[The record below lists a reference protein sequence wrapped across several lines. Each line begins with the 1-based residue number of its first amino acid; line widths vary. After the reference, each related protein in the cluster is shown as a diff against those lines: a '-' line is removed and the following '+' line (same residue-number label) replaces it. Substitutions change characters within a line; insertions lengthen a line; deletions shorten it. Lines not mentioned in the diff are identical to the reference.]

1 MRRSHLPLVSDYHVF
16 GLDRAGEQPYPFV
29 VGTDAWYSWLKDHQ
43 IQSFCFKHPLG
54 TFTARRERKRQGW
67 YWYAYRK
74 REGRLRK
81 VYLGKTEKL
90 TQEWLSTVAT
100 LMGQSDNVNAPPTRL
115 DAPDRN
121 TSRVSLSLFDDEVRF
136 SLTPTP
142 VSTYSTK
149 SGQATKYNPPSPLT
163 SLIGREKEVAVA
175 CAFLRQPEVRLLTLS
190 GVGGV
195 GKTCLGLQIATDLFP
210 DFVDGVCFVSL
221 VPINN
226 PDLVIPA
233 IAQTLGL
240 RELGDQPVIELLVAF
255 LRDKELLLF
264 LDNFEQ
270 VIDAAPVLTDLLRRC
285 PSLKMLVTSR
295 EVLHIRAELEF
306 PVLPLALPDLSIPL
320 DPISVLEYAAVALFL
335 QRAQSF
341 APDFQITAANV
352 VTIAEICTRLDGLPL
367 ALELAATHIKLLS
380 PQTLLMRLEH
390 RFQVLTHGPRD
401 LHTRQQTLRNT
412 IQWSYDL
419 LNAWEQQLF
428 RRLSVFVGGFTL
440 QVVESICTILDGGTT
455 TESVLDGISSLVNKS
470 MLHSRQ
476 QEREQP
482 RLTMLETMREYGI
495 ECLTASCELEV
506 TRQSHALY
514 YVMLAEEAEQH
525 LRGTKQ
531 ALWLERL
538 EQEHDNLRAAL
549 RFSLEQG
556 EMGQSMEL
564 ALRLGVALTQFW
576 ILHGHFSEGRNFM
589 QRALVSRKGIT
600 ASVHLKALEATMY
613 LALNQGDFAAAKKF
627 GEESLAM
634 GRKLGHK
641 SCNSSILSS
650 LGFVFMVR
658 GDLNKACSL
667 NSEAVLLAREVGDK
681 SLIANRLHEMAF
693 VSLERGEYASA
704 CDMYEECLVI
714 FRELGDKVGIA
725 ASLHQLALVLFLS
738 LNDQKRVH
746 SLLDESLS
754 LWNELDSRNG
764 MAIWS
769 YLAGLVALFECD
781 ITHARAL
788 LERSVALYKE
798 VGDRW
803 HTARSLSALARVE
816 AVQRNYALAQI
827 LYEEHLRLCREI
839 GYKNIASAMEGL
851 ASVVMGQGQ
860 PAWAAQIWG
869 AAEKLRETIGAPLP
883 PVESVAYKQS
893 VATVRKLLGS
903 QALAAAWASG
913 RTMTPEQALV
923 EEGKRC
929 LPKSQEVQSSQKFTK
944 HLLFE
949 GLTAREMAV
958 LRLLAEGLSSVLI
971 AERLVISL
979 TTVNSHVRSI
989 YRKLGISSRSAATR
1003 YAIDHHLL

>member
-210 DFVDGVCFVSL
+210 DFVDGVCYVSL

-270 VIDAAPVLTDLLRRC
+270 VINAAPVLTDLLRRC

-455 TESVLDGISSLVNKS
+455 TESVLDAISSLVNKS

-495 ECLTASCELEV
+495 ECLTTSCELEA

-613 LALNQGDFAAAKKF
+613 LALKSRRLCSGKKIW
-627 GEESLAM
+627 
-634 GRKLGHK
+634 R
-641 SCNSSILSS
+641 
-650 LGFVFMVR
+650 
-658 GDLNKACSL
+658 
-667 NSEAVLLAREVGDK
+667 
-681 SLIANRLHEMAF
+681 
-693 VSLERGEYASA
+693 
-704 CDMYEECLVI
+704 
-714 FRELGDKVGIA
+714 REL
-725 ASLHQLALVLFLS
+725 S
-738 LNDQKRVH
+738 
-746 SLLDESLS
+746 
-754 LWNELDSRNG
+754 NG
-764 MAIWS
+764 
-769 YLAGLVALFECD
+769 
-781 ITHARAL
+781 
-788 LERSVALYKE
+788 
-798 VGDRW
+798 
-803 HTARSLSALARVE
+803 
-816 AVQRNYALAQI
+816 Q
-827 LYEEHLRLCREI
+827 
-839 GYKNIASAMEGL
+839 
-851 ASVVMGQGQ
+851 
-860 PAWAAQIWG
+860 
-869 AAEKLRETIGAPLP
+869 ETRP
-883 PVESVAYKQS
+883 
-893 VATVRKLLGS
+893 
-903 QALAAAWASG
+903 
-913 RTMTPEQALV
+913 
-923 EEGKRC
+923 
-929 LPKSQEVQSSQKFTK
+929 
-944 HLLFE
+944 
-949 GLTAREMAV
+949 
-958 LRLLAEGLSSVLI
+958 
-971 AERLVISL
+971 
-979 TTVNSHVRSI
+979 
-989 YRKLGISSRSAATR
+989 
-1003 YAIDHHLL
+1003 

>member
-1 MRRSHLPLVSDYHVF
+1 
-16 GLDRAGEQPYPFV
+16 
-29 VGTDAWYSWLKDHQ
+29 
-43 IQSFCFKHPLG
+43 
-54 TFTARRERKRQGW
+54 
-67 YWYAYRK
+67 
-74 REGRLRK
+74 
-81 VYLGKTEKL
+81 
-90 TQEWLSTVAT
+90 
-100 LMGQSDNVNAPPTRL
+100 
-115 DAPDRN
+115 
-121 TSRVSLSLFDDEVRF
+121 
-136 SLTPTP
+136 
-142 VSTYSTK
+142 
-149 SGQATKYNPPSPLT
+149 
-163 SLIGREKEVAVA
+163 
-175 CAFLRQPEVRLLTLS
+175 
-190 GVGGV
+190 
-195 GKTCLGLQIATDLFP
+195 
-210 DFVDGVCFVSL
+210 
-221 VPINN
+221 
-226 PDLVIPA
+226 
-233 IAQTLGL
+233 
-240 RELGDQPVIELLVAF
+240 
-255 LRDKELLLF
+255 
-264 LDNFEQ
+264 
-270 VIDAAPVLTDLLRRC
+270 
-285 PSLKMLVTSR
+285 
-295 EVLHIRAELEF
+295 
-306 PVLPLALPDLSIPL
+306 
-320 DPISVLEYAAVALFL
+320 
-335 QRAQSF
+335 
-341 APDFQITAANV
+341 
-352 VTIAEICTRLDGLPL
+352 
-367 ALELAATHIKLLS
+367 
-380 PQTLLMRLEH
+380 
-390 RFQVLTHGPRD
+390 
-401 LHTRQQTLRNT
+401 
-412 IQWSYDL
+412 
-419 LNAWEQQLF
+419 
-428 RRLSVFVGGFTL
+428 
-440 QVVESICTILDGGTT
+440 
-455 TESVLDGISSLVNKS
+455 
-470 MLHSRQ
+470 
-476 QEREQP
+476 
-482 RLTMLETMREYGI
+482 
-495 ECLTASCELEV
+495 
-506 TRQSHALY
+506 
-514 YVMLAEEAEQH
+514 MLAEEAEQH

-538 EQEHDNLRAAL
+538 EQEHDNLRTAL
-549 RFSLEQG
+549 RFSLGQG

-589 QRALVSRKGIT
+589 QRALVSMKEIT

-613 LALNQGDFAAAKKF
+613 LALNQGDFETAKKF

-704 CDMYEECLVI
+704 CDMYEECLAI

-754 LWNELDSRNG
+754 LWHELDSRNG

>member
-1 MRRSHLPLVSDYHVF
+1 M
-16 GLDRAGEQPYPFV
+16 
-29 VGTDAWYSWLKDHQ
+29 
-43 IQSFCFKHPLG
+43 
-54 TFTARRERKRQGW
+54 
-67 YWYAYRK
+67 
-74 REGRLRK
+74 
-81 VYLGKTEKL
+81 
-90 TQEWLSTVAT
+90 
-100 LMGQSDNVNAPPTRL
+100 
-115 DAPDRN
+115 
-121 TSRVSLSLFDDEVRF
+121 
-136 SLTPTP
+136 
-142 VSTYSTK
+142 
-149 SGQATKYNPPSPLT
+149 
-163 SLIGREKEVAVA
+163 
-175 CAFLRQPEVRLLTLS
+175 
-190 GVGGV
+190 
-195 GKTCLGLQIATDLFP
+195 
-210 DFVDGVCFVSL
+210 
-221 VPINN
+221 
-226 PDLVIPA
+226 
-233 IAQTLGL
+233 
-240 RELGDQPVIELLVAF
+240 
-255 LRDKELLLF
+255 
-264 LDNFEQ
+264 
-270 VIDAAPVLTDLLRRC
+270 
-285 PSLKMLVTSR
+285 
-295 EVLHIRAELEF
+295 
-306 PVLPLALPDLSIPL
+306 
-320 DPISVLEYAAVALFL
+320 ALFL

-367 ALELAATHIKLLS
+367 ALELAAAHIKLLS

-419 LNAWEQQLF
+419 LNAWEQRLF

-495 ECLTASCELEV
+495 ECLTASCELEA

-989 YRKLGISSRSAATR
+989 YRKLGVSSRSAATR